1 MRQSVSRRQFQVL
14 MIQGSG
20 FFIILELCFMNYTF
34 TTHTHTHTHTHLHT
48 YYLCCIYYIYYI

>member
-34 TTHTHTHTHTHLHT
+34 TTHTHTHTHLHT